1 MFLEIEGSE
10 NFEGSLFL
18 RFKDIGLAKTLLQVK
33 IYDRSSRGEWC
44 DVVGWTD
51 NEAQPQCPAFA
62 QLVEDSGAGFAHL
75 IFGGNCGIRMKLAA
89 VDEPW
94 SLESPNQWGESHLL
108 LADSNDLVFLDQQN
122 PSDGSLSP
130 RTQEKE

>member
-1 MFLEIEGSE
+1 MLRYIIISFFLIVNLLISE
-10 NFEGSLFL
+10 QITGYQ
-18 RFKDIGLAKTLLQVK
+18 LAKM
-33 IYDRSSRGEWC
+33 I
-44 DVVGWTD
+44 D
-51 NEAQPQCPAFA
+51 NKAQPQCPAFA
-62 QLVEDSGAGFAHL
+62 QLVEDSGAGFAYL

-130 RTQEKE
+130 RIQEKE